1 MHACTDVKC
10 VAILAMWCSY
20 SSADRADAGVCVC
33 VCVSRQHVEEKHID
47 EALRKLLPRDE
58 GRPVEKP
65 AEEAL
70 RKRM

>member
-1 MHACTDVKC
+1 M
-10 VAILAMWCSY
+10 
-20 SSADRADAGVCVC
+20 
-33 VCVSRQHVEEKHID
+33 EEKHID

-70 RKRM
+70 RKRMSVPTSYAQ